1 MLDGK
6 SVLLVISKFPPEY
19 SGPGVRIPRLY
30 NWFRQKGNNFN
41 LKILCNGIEHT
52 QNETYY
58 YDGMEVR
65 RVTAGKFYEWLSFLP
80 KRLSHFLIYQI
91 EFLQCLFVL
100 NFFEK
105 YQNID
110 LVHIAGHSGGTTAAL
125 LWAKKR
131 KTPVLME
138 LVTEY
143 ARHEQKF
150 FFFGKASIPE
160 NGMVV
165 ALTDRAKAGCIG
177 MGLDEN
183 KIWSRPNPIDNK
195 KFKPEFDKKDDLRK
209 SLTPFANE
217 HIVISNVAKMMPQ
230 KNQALILKALV
241 HLPENYVAV
250 LAGPFVKEGTL
261 YERDKKY
268 MASMHAFIK
277 ANNLQNR
284 VHLVADFVEADQY
297 MKLADVYAM
306 PAWNEGFGTPMMEA
320 MGCGLPVVANQKEA
334 AFQQW
339 IKNGKNGYL
348 CDIQKPEEWAQGIE
362 KAAKIDQNQCLAISA
377 EIHKKAGQE
386 AIYNHYE
393 AIIRGLF
400 KGKRTK

>member
-6 SVLLVISKFPPEY
+6 SILLVISKFPPEY

-30 NWFRQKGNNFN
+30 DWFREKRSDFN
-41 LKILCNGIEHT
+41 LKVLCNGVERT
-52 QNETYY
+52 KNETYY
-58 YDGMEVR
+58 HDGLEVQR
-65 RVTAGKFYEWLSFLP
+65 ITAGKFYGWLSFLP

-91 EFLQCLFVL
+91 EFVQCLFVL
-100 NFFEK
+100 FFFDRYK
-105 YQNID
+105 NID
-110 LVHIAGHSGGTTAAL
+110 FLHVAGHSGGTAAAL
-125 LWAKKR
+125 LWAERR
-131 KTPVLME
+131 KIPVLME

-143 ARHEQKF
+143 ARHQQKF
-150 FFFGKASIPE
+150 FFFGKASVPE

-165 ALTDRAKAGCIG
+165 ALTDKAKNECIKK
-177 MGLDEN
+177 GLD
-183 KIWSRPNPIDNK
+183 KTRIWSRPNPIDNQ
-195 KFKPEFDKKDDLRK
+195 KFKPEFEKKYDLRK
-209 SLTPFANE
+209 SLTPFGKE

-230 KNQALILKALV
+230 KNQFLVLKTLV

-268 MASMHAFIK
+268 MATMQAFIK
-277 ANNLQNR
+277 ANNLQSR

-297 MKLADVYAM
+297 MKLADIYAM

-339 IKNGKNGYL
+339 IKKGENGYL
-348 CDIQKPEEWAQGIE
+348 CDIQKSEEWAQAIE
-362 KAAKIDQNQCLAISA
+362 KASKIDENQCLTISA
-377 EIHKKAGQE
+377 DIHKKAGQE

-393 AIIRGLF
+393 AVIEGLF
-400 KGKRTK
+400 KNTQTK